1 MASET
6 GGGQTESR
14 NTLGVTDR
22 HLETERSRITWEGK
36 RDRVIV
42 PYAKREETSLYP
54 EYLRARGTR
63 REVGGTT
70 LQA

>member
-14 NTLGVTDR
+14 NTLGVMDR
-22 HLETERSRITWEGK
+22 HLETDHSRIGWEAERNG
-36 RDRVIV
+36 VIV
-42 PYAKREETSLYP
+42 PYAKCEETSLYP

-63 REVGGTT
+63 REVGGPT

>member
-6 GGGQTESR
+6 GGGQTAGR
-14 NTLGVTDR
+14 NTYGVTDR
-22 HLETERSRITWEGK
+22 QKATEGSRAGWKAGSE
-36 RDRVIV
+36 RVKAS
-42 PYAKREETSLYP
+42 YAKPEGAGLYP

-63 REVGGTT
+63 REVGGPT

>member
-6 GGGQTESR
+6 GEGQTESR

-22 HLETERSRITWEGK
+22 HLETDHSRIGWEAE
-36 RDRVIV
+36 RDGVIV
-42 PYAKREETSLYP
+42 PYAKCEETSLDP

-63 REVGGTT
+63 REVGGPT